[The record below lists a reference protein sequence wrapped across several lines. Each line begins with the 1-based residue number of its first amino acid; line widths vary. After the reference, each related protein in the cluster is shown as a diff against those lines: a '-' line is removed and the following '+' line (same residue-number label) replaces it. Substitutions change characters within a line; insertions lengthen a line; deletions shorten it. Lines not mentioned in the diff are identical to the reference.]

1 MPPFVDIT
9 LGRVQKSPAQSPKA
23 ASQAGAAPAEARHQ
37 RPAHLTNSVYA
48 SFRQAIAQG
57 EADLRK
63 GKATAYRRHLRK
75 LGLMD
80 IEELTLL
87 PHDTDDDVF
96 TAVYDTLDTW
106 PQESSF
112 FVLQQLLNGG
122 HDTTPWGR
130 TPPAPLG
137 SAEATRLW
145 LGNQEKAIDEAVAG
159 DHSAESRLWMVSR
172 QREFREIRER
182 LEDLLTDLDR
192 L

>member
-9 LGRVQKSPAQSPKA
+9 LGRVQKPPAPPPQANP
-23 ASQAGAAPAEARHQ
+23 QAGAAAAPVRHQ

-48 SFRQAIAQG
+48 SFRQAIQQG

-75 LGLMD
+75 LGIMD

-122 HDTTPWGR
+122 HDTTPWGQ
-130 TPPAPLG
+130 TPPAPLS
-137 SAEATRLW
+137 SAPATRLW
-145 LGNQEKAIDEAVAG
+145 LSAQEQAIDQTVLG
-159 DHSAESRLWMVSR
+159 DHSTESRLWMISR